1 VYKDIKLNNSVFDLS
16 RYKRVKWWN
25 IPGHIKRFV
34 HMGKALY
41 RRGKYGFTPL
51 DVWNLHYYLSEH
63 ISNLLIFLK
72 NNGQG
77 YPIYFQQQHPDDEEA
92 AVKEWHDYLEST
104 AKLFGYITLD
114 SDEENDKLRENWIN
128 LREEYGIDDERTVA
142 AWDSYIEHSKM
153 FNVYQEK
160 AKDAAFVML
169 NERFFDLWD

>member
-92 AVKEWHDYLEST
+92 GFAAACAVP
-104 AKLFGYITLD
+104 A
-114 SDEENDKLRENWIN
+114 DELRV
-128 LREEYGIDDERTVA
+128 RCACGIRRQQA
-142 AWDSYIEHSKM
+142 
-153 FNVYQEK
+153 
-160 AKDAAFVML
+160 
-169 NERFFDLWD
+169 